1 MNGDKLN
8 DENESDPLRGDPP
21 NVDLMGLCEEG
32 KVERVVEYMGQGV
45 CADYGVFYVLLD
57 SCGDSKPLQVGKSV
71 NGFLKCSLSIRSDL
85 APLLCI
91 NPPGFKLRGLSLFF

>member
-1 MNGDKLN
+1 MSGYSGLSVNF
-8 DENESDPLRGDPP
+8 
-21 NVDLMGLCEEG
+21 DLSCTFSFINKISTIMQKNKKE
-32 KVERVVEYMGQGV
+32 VEYMGQGV

-91 NPPGFKLRGLSLFF
+91 NPLGFKLRGLSSFF